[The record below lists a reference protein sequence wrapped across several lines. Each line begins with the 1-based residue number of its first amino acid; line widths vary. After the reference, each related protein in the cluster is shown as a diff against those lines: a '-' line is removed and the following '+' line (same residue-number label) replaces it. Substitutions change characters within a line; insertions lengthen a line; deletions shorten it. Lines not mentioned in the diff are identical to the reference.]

1 MADNRTDEAWLAGT
15 DAWKRDGDR
24 SIILPRLDL
33 LYRLAVRFTGD
44 LAEADR
50 LVLETV
56 RRALNGS
63 GEVTTDAQ
71 PTVALAALLRDT
83 YVNRIAGPLE
93 GGEAGAAEP
102 GLPPPSAIGHR
113 LLRQDA
119 QELVFRALDA
129 MPFPL
134 REVLVLRDLEGF
146 DDASVA
152 RITDLA
158 VPTVKVRLR
167 AARIVLEKRVTR
179 LLQPDATPAPSAS
192 PDS

>member
-1 MADNRTDEAWLAGT
+1 MADNHTDEAWLAGT

-33 LYRLAVRFTGD
+33 LYRLAVRFAGD
-44 LAEADR
+44 VAEADR

-83 YVNRIAGPLE
+83 YVNRIAGSLE
-93 GGEAGAAEP
+93 GGVTGPTEP
-102 GLPPPSAIGHR
+102 DLPPPPAIRHR
-113 LLRQDA
+113 FLREDA

-129 MPFPL
+129 MPFDL

-152 RITDLA
+152 RITDLP

-167 AARIVLEKRVTR
+167 AARIGLENRVTR
-179 LLQPDATPAPSAS
+179 LLRPRPRLDPSTTG
-192 PDS
+192 